1 VTVAV
6 PRWFR
11 NLSLAR
17 KLVTINCVISGAL
30 VAAGSGGLLWYDL
43 SNARRSLVES
53 ATLLARMIGTNSS
66 AAVSFEDVRGANEV
80 LLGVPEAR
88 DVVMAAILLPDGK
101 VLAHFDR
108 PGARNPGA
116 ELHLPPSVRSDGP
129 SYAFSADSLD
139 VTSPIDLNGE
149 QIGTV
154 YIRTDLTSLH
164 DVWRRDVRAA
174 GLILLSGLGLA
185 LALSLLLQRLIS
197 APLLRLTA
205 VAREV
210 TRERRYEL
218 RAERQGDDETG
229 ELVSSFNEMLSEIQ
243 SRDSQLLEHQGALEA
258 TVAARTSE
266 LVEARDR
273 AMAAS
278 RAKSAFLANMSHEI
292 RTPMNGIIGMT
303 DLALDTTLTP
313 EQRDY
318 LETAKSSAESLL
330 AILNDILDLS
340 KVESGKL
347 ELESTPF
354 SLDELLGQIIRPF
367 GVAADRKGIELLCRT
382 APDLPEVIVGDPGRL
397 RQILCNLIGNA
408 VKFTEA
414 GHVLVDISHE
424 PIPDGD
430 VMLHAAISDT
440 GIGIPREK
448 QAAIFETF
456 TQGDGSTTRRFG
468 GTGLGLSISTTL
480 AGLMGGRVWVESEA
494 GQGSTFH
501 VTVRAGISDSAPARS
516 APSDVP
522 HIPVLIVDDEPVNR
536 RILLEM
542 LGRWGMEPHAVDH
555 GAAALEAL
563 EAASRGG
570 HPYGLVLLDANMPEL
585 DGFSVARAVAERP
598 SLAGT
603 TIMMLTS
610 SGEYGDVSRCRD
622 LGIAVYLVKPVARA
636 DLREAILRALSNPGS
651 ARRPATSVLP
661 SSPARQ
667 APTLVRPMRVLLAED
682 NPVNQ
687 RVAVRLLT
695 ARGHHVTLV
704 ENGRLA
710 IDALERETFDVV
722 LMDVQMPEMGG
733 LEATAAIRAREMRTG
748 GHVRIVAMTAH
759 ALKGDRERCLAAGMD
774 DYLAKPVDR
783 LRLFNA
789 VEQTAVPAAA
799 APVATGANFDADK
812 VLPLFSGDVQLL
824 REVGRLFLDLCPEQL
839 ADIRAAVDAGDCGRL
854 AAAAHTL
861 KGSAGALGA
870 ADLVATAEVLERLAK
885 ESQIDAARAHTSKLE
900 AVSRDFSRSLAE
912 SLSGVG
918 A

>member
-1 VTVAV
+1 MVAV

-17 KLVTINCVISGAL
+17 KLVTINCVISGLL
-30 VAAGSGGLLWYDL
+30 VTAASGGMLWYDL
-43 SNARRSLVES
+43 TNARRALVES
-53 ATLLARMIGTNSS
+53 ATLLAGVVGTNSGVAVTFQDVKGAKDVLNGVS
-66 AAVSFEDVRGANEV
+66 AAPN
-80 LLGVPEAR
+80 
-88 DVVMAAILLPDGK
+88 VVAAAILLPDGE
-101 VLAHFDR
+101 VLASFNRDE
-108 PGARNPGA
+108 PGKQPV
-116 ELHLPPSVRSDGP
+116 LHLPPSAGSDES
-129 SYAFSADSLD
+129 SYAFAPAALD
-139 VTSPIDLNGE
+139 VTSPVKVEGE

-154 YIRTDLTSLH
+154 YIRTDLNGLQE
-164 DVWRRDVRAA
+164 VWHRDVRAA
-174 GLILLSGLGLA
+174 SLMLFSGLGLA

-205 VAREV
+205 VARQV
-210 TRERRYEL
+210 TKERRYGL

-303 DLALDTTLTP
+303 DLALDTSLTP

-354 SLDELLGQIIRPF
+354 SLDELLAQIIRPF

-424 PIPDGD
+424 PISGGD

-468 GTGLGLSISTTL
+468 GTGLGLSISSTL
-480 AGLMGGRVWVESEA
+480 AGLMGGRVWVGSEV
-494 GQGSTFH
+494 GRGSTFH
-501 VTVRAGISDSAPARS
+501 VTVRAGVSAAAPARS

-542 LGRWGMEPHAVDH
+542 LSRWGMEPRAVEN
-555 GAAALEAL
+555 GKAALEAL
-563 EAASRGG
+563 ESASREG

-585 DGFSVARAVAERP
+585 DGFSVARAVAERS

-636 DLREAILRALSNPGS
+636 DLREAILRALSTSGS
-651 ARRPATSVLP
+651 SRRQAAPALAPAS
-661 SSPARQ
+661 ARQ
-667 APTLVRPMRVLLAED
+667 APALVRPMRVLLAED

-695 ARGHHVTLV
+695 SRGHNVTLV

-710 IDALERETFDVV
+710 VDAVERETFDVV

-733 LEATAAIRAREMRTG
+733 LEATAAIRAREVRTG

-783 LRLFNA
+783 LQLFSA
-789 VEQTAVPAAA
+789 VEQSPAPAASVPLA
-799 APVATGANFDADK
+799 AGANFDASK

-824 REVGRLFLDLCPEQL
+824 REVGKLFLDLYPEQL
-839 ADIRAAVDAGDCGRL
+839 ADIRAAVEAGDCTRL

-870 ADLVATAEVLERLAK
+870 ADVVATAEVLERLAK
-885 ESQIDAARAHTSKLE
+885 ESQIEAAREHTARLE

-912 SLSGVG
+912 SLSGVS